1 MQRSVKRAVAAT
13 MWGRLE
19 RLVRREGSR
28 RERNLGIV
36 AEIEAGKPGC
46 APANYQP
53 DVTEATVS
61 VAGKLSTPITVSEA
75 DQRNAR
81 DVRARLKE

>member
-1 MQRSVKRAVAAT
+1 MAGDADSNETSAQSPKIEA
-13 MWGRLE
+13 GRLE
-19 RLVRREGSR
+19 R
-28 RERNLGIV
+28 
-36 AEIEAGKPGC
+36 
-46 APANYQP
+46 APENFQL

-61 VAGKLSTPITVSEA
+61 VAGKLTTSITVSEA